1 MLAVLAS
8 IVCHHLMLLRS
19 AARQVYVMP
28 LSRAS
33 HHTPLRHAHADKH
46 VVQGRYGLTLPE
58 ACSQICLLIRAL
70 TRRASYHLPTRHA
83 VLTSM

>member
-8 IVCHHLMLLRS
+8 IVCHHQMLLRS

-33 HHTPLRHAHADKH
+33 HHAPLRHAHADKH
-46 VVQGRYGLTLPE
+46 VV
-58 ACSQICLLIRAL
+58 
-70 TRRASYHLPTRHA
+70 
-83 VLTSM
+83 